1 MDSLLD
7 NSTPRTFTSLL
18 SPADRIRLTTIP
30 SRLRFSWFCTE
41 KTLTSDQKSLA
52 AEPFGAAGSCLTVT
66 KKLIDVRHPVVQNL
80 TAVRGRIETHWSI
93 ITLPFPEP
101 SVRLLPLEHVCDFER
116 QMRDFASELRD
127 AASDL
132 GRVYDDLKREA
143 EGRLGAL
150 FDPSDFPSAP
160 QDLFDVAWDYP
171 NLATPSHNASWVSQS
186 VYDLE
191 ELRIRT
197 KFHTAVTL
205 AESGFR
211 DEFTRLIAHLHERL
225 TDSDQ
230 EGTSK
235 IFRDSAVI
243 KLDEFIARYF
253 EFNVRTDARLDELI
267 TLAQYAF
274 DGITPQ
280 GLRSNHASR
289 RLLAARLSWIQVSLD
304 AMRNQLQQKEVTAK
318 S

>member
-7 NSTPRTFTSLL
+7 NSPPCSFISLL
-18 SPADRIRLTTIP
+18 DPADRIRLTTVP
-30 SRLRFSWFCTE
+30 SRLKFSWFCTE

-52 AEPFGAAGSCLTVT
+52 AEPFGADGSCLTVT
-66 KKLIDVRHPVVQNL
+66 KKLIDVRHPVVQHL
-80 TAVRGRIETHWSI
+80 TAVRGRIEAHWSS

-101 SVRLLPLEHVCDFER
+101 SVRLLPLEQVPNFER

-160 QDLFDVAWDYP
+160 QDLFEIAWDYP
-171 NLATPSHNASWVSQS
+171 NFAAPPLNASWVSQS

-191 ELRIRT
+191 ELRIKT
-197 KFHTAVTL
+197 KFHTAVSL

-211 DEFTRLIAHLHERL
+211 DEFTRLIIHLHERIC
-225 TDSDQ
+225 DGD
-230 EGTSK
+230 EGTTK
-235 IFRDSAVI
+235 VFRDSAVI

-253 EFNVRTDARLDELI
+253 EFNLRTDARLDELI
-267 TLAQYAF
+267 TLAQHALE
-274 DGITPQ
+274 DVTPQ
-280 GLRSNHASR
+280 GLRSNLAAR

-304 AMRNQLQQKEVTAK
+304 LMQNQLQQKEGTAK